1 MMILIILLI
10 IAVSKRSWGWFYT
23 GAGIWLVLLLIGSF
37 NPYATG
43 DAIAGN
49 WLAYSFVVVVF
60 AIVMCVKINSDRNKI
75 KSKSTPEGTDSFDKV
90 ASWYKP
96 GLEQQT
102 DNKNENKE
110 QQ

>member
-1 MMILIILLI
+1 MIFFLLMFAAVKERNWLWYKIGVGGAILVLIVRTLAIYDTWEDIWANWLVYIII
-10 IAVSKRSWGWFYT
+10 IAVF
-23 GAGIWLVLLLIGSF
+23 GAVMYAKT
-37 NPYATG
+37 NP
-43 DAIAGN
+43 
-49 WLAYSFVVVVF
+49 
-60 AIVMCVKINSDRNKI
+60 KKNKTEPNT
-75 KSKSTPEGTDSFDKV
+75 TPEGTDSFDKV